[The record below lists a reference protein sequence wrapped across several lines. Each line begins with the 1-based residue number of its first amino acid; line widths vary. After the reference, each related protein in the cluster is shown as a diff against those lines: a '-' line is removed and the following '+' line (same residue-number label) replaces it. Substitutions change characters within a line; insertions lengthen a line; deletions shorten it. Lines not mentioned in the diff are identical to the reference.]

1 MADFDGHDESVVLTF
16 KSRKKK
22 RSCTEREKEKIFRHS
37 GEGMIPSISCNHIKG
52 FCKAQDITPDDLVK
66 CHADFYSKLDKVSQ
80 DAAIV
85 ALLDADNTKRVND
98 QRKKT
103 RHMTIKYFLCSD
115 GNKLQV
121 CQSSF
126 CSALWKNWDSFNTKE
141 PGKKNCVKVAKKT
154 DVLCVLEAVGVEER
168 IKISYEALLC
178 DATEDVAHS
187 NSDVDSA

>member
-1 MADFDGHDESVVLTF
+1 M
-16 KSRKKK
+16 
-22 RSCTEREKEKIFRHS
+22 
-37 GEGMIPSISCNHIKG
+37 
-52 FCKAQDITPDDLVK
+52 Q
-66 CHADFYSKLDKVSQ
+66 FYSKLDKVSQ
-80 DAAIV
+80 DDAIV
-85 ALLDADNTKRVND
+85 ALLDADTTKRVND

-126 CSALWKNWDSFNTKE
+126 CSALWKNWYSFNTKE

-154 DVLCVLEAVGVEER
+154 DVLCVLETVGVEER
-168 IKISYEALLC
+168 IKISYVALLC

-187 NSDVDSA
+187 NSDVDSS